1 MENLL
6 NRLQGFFSGEN
17 IKALSVKVYEWFEIT
32 LSTLFGK
39 IPYEPIKDLFINPW
53 FWFILIF
60 IVILIIILRRR

>member
-6 NRLQGFFSGEN
+6 NKLQDFFNGEN

-32 LSTLFGK
+32 LRTLFGK
-39 IPYEPIKDLFINPW
+39 IPYDPIKDLFINPW

-60 IVILIIILRRR
+60 MVILIVVLRRR